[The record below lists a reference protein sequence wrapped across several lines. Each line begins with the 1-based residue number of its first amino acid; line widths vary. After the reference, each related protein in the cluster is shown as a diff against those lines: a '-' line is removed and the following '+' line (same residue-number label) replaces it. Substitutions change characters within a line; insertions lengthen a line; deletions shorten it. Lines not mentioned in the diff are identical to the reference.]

1 MTSILPNANK
11 LAIIRDLVCLLIK
24 FMLYCMQ
31 QLVSLRKD
39 GPRSYGRPQ
48 IIIYIIFSSLFEN
61 IKQSMKELK
70 TRLSQNSRMGPD
82 LSKQRT

>member
-11 LAIIRDLVCLLIK
+11 LVIIRDFVCLLIK
-24 FMLYCMQ
+24 SMLYCMQ

-48 IIIYIIFSSLFEN
+48 IIINIIFSSLPFEN
-61 IKQSMKELK
+61 IKRSIKNAAIAK
-70 TRLSQNSRMGPD
+70 FSHGTRSL
-82 LSKQRT
+82 